1 MSDHEL
7 HAAVLELHGEL
18 AMRDCASTAIIK
30 AMAGM
35 SKDMPES
42 IAAGLLSLGGHHAP
56 IDQAMQ
62 VWKFGGMP
70 EYFDQW
76 ETIPG
81 FGSSWYRGEPDP
93 AFNGLRELLPDRTLH
108 DLDCLTEAVQAHY
121 GKMIFPN
128 AAMYTAVTADV
139 MGKDS
144 KFATSLLVRGRID
157 SWCLIWVQHYR
168 ELT

>member
-1 MSDHEL
+1 MSDHDL
-7 HAAVLELHGEL
+7 HAAVLELHSEL
-18 AMRDCASTAIIK
+18 AKRDCASTTIIK

-35 SKDMPES
+35 SKDMPEA

-76 ETIPG
+76 QTIPG
-81 FGSSWYRGEPDP
+81 FGSSWYRAQPDP
-93 AFNGLRELLPDRTLH
+93 AFDGLREMLPERVVY
-108 DLDCLTEAVQAHY
+108 DLDALTEAVQAY
-121 GKMIFPN
+121 YEKPLYPN
-128 AAMYTAVTADV
+128 AAMYTAVSADV

-144 KFATSLLVRGRID
+144 KFATSLLLRGRID
-157 SWCLIWVQHYR
+157 TWCLVWAQHYR